1 MAEPKSLSVKLVMDD
16 EKQLTITYDVVSW
29 EDLKED
35 TPGFYLMFRDW
46 AEHDGS

>member
-1 MAEPKSLSVKLVMDD
+1 MAKPKSLSVKLVMDD

-35 TPGFYLMFRDW
+35 TPGFYHLFRDW